1 MKTFIILMLLASQT
15 FGQFYYYLE
24 TGLVDKVLSI
34 NDNYNYAEYNPNKY
48 LFYTDIML
56 GYEFKKI
63 HIETNLIN
71 TFGKDTK
78 VYFEP
83 YIIKYDFRM
92 YYKYKNLKVGYE
104 HSCSHCIYN
113 NVRIFSTKL
122 YHMSYDKFF
131 IRYEFKE

>member
-1 MKTFIILMLLASQT
+1 MLLASQT

-56 GYEFKKI
+56 GYEYKKI

-71 TFGKDTK
+71 IFDKADK
-78 VYFEP
+78 VYFSP
-83 YIIKYDFRM
+83 CVVKYDFRM
-92 YYKYKNLKVGYE
+92 YYQYKNMKIGYE

-113 NVRIFSTKL
+113 QITIFSTAL
-122 YHMSYDKFF
+122 HHVSYDKFF